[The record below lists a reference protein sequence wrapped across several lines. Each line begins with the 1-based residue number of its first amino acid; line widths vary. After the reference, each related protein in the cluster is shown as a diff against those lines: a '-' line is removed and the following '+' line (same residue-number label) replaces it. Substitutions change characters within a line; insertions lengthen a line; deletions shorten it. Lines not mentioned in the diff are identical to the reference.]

1 MALTLTTGARR
12 ASLPAH
18 IRVEPTTTRGLPSQ
32 DNHEYAPIRDMLRD
46 AAKHCKLSLV
56 TVERALYMLTKEKSV
71 GRVPGRTWSQY
82 QQDLLAAAAAA

>member
-1 MALTLTTGARR
+1 
-12 ASLPAH
+12 
-18 IRVEPTTTRGLPSQ
+18 
-32 DNHEYAPIRDMLRD
+32 MLRD